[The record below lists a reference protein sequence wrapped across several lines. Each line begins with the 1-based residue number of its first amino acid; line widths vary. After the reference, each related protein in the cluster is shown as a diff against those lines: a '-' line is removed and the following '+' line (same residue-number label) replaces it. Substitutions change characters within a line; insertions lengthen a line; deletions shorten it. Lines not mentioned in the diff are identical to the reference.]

1 MTTESICVGL
11 VAVIAG
17 IVCILGG
24 TLNIPILKDVQPGK
38 RLGLV
43 PADNVEGTP
52 SAIRWRMIAMGI
64 LFLLLGV
71 SFLAGL
77 RFPWQ

>member
-1 MTTESICVGL
+1 MTTESILVGL

-43 PADNVEGTP
+43 PADHIEGAP

-64 LFLLLGV
+64 LFLLLGA
-71 SFLAGL
+71 SFLVGL